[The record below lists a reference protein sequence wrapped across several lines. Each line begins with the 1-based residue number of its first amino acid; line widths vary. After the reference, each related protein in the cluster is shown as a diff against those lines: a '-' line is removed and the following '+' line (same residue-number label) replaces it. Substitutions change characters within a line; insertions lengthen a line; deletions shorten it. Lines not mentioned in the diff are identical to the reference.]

1 MIHYYYICILMIIR
15 ILENIITN
23 KTGSGKAI
31 IIFGPRQVGK
41 STLLNHLKETI
52 DENSVFLDCDSIE
65 VKKNLEGTSVNN
77 LKRIIG
83 NNSIVFIDEAQRIK
97 EIGLTLKIIIDQ
109 IKPKQLYVSGS
120 SSFDLSNQISEPLT
134 GRKFEYHLFP
144 FSLKEL
150 VDHFGFIEESQNLQY
165 RMVFGMYPDI
175 INNPGN
181 EVELLKNLTDSY
193 LFKDVFMFQD
203 LRKPEMLE
211 DLLEALAHQVGSE
224 VSFNEL
230 AQLIGSNPHTV
241 QKYVGMLERA
251 FVVFRLRSYSKNAR
265 NEIKKGRKI
274 YFYDNGIRNAII
286 GNFNQLSQRTDSGAL
301 WENFVVSER
310 MKYLSYNKMY
320 SKRYFWRTAQQQE
333 IDYLEELNG
342 QLRAFEIK
350 WNPNKRVIFPK
361 TFTNTYPDT
370 KLHTITPENIWDF
383 VGV

>member
-1 MIHYYYICILMIIR
+1 MIIR